1 MKNNPRPYPHCRG
14 KVIRENGAKPKP
26 HEYVTAEALADVG
39 FIVRFI
45 PSKTNIGMA
54 DCYINNTIFEMK
66 APEGR
71 TVDCIERN
79 LRKATDH
86 QSSNIIIDSFRIKNI
101 QDRSVQNFLIERLR
115 RKHGVSR
122 IIFVNRKR
130 EVVDINNLLR

>member
-1 MKNNPRPYPHCRG
+1 MKNDPRPYPHCRG

-79 LRKATDH
+79 LRKATNH

-122 IIFVNRKR
+122 IILVNRKR
-130 EVVDINNLLR
+130 EVIDINSLLR

>member
-1 MKNNPRPYPHCRG
+1 
-14 KVIRENGAKPKP
+14 
-26 HEYVTAEALADVG
+26 
-39 FIVRFI
+39 
-45 PSKTNIGMA
+45 MA

-86 QSSNIIIDSFRIKNI
+86 QSSNIIIDSFRNKNI

-130 EVVDINNLLR
+130 EVIDINSLLR